1 MAGGP
6 VGEVGV
12 PVQLLVFMKD
22 ANLKKSFVQG
32 HAPTLLHL
40 CFHVAMTAKAPTQTA
55 VLAADHLSA
64 QVIYFVVFNKKAKH
78 TRGF

>member
-22 ANLKKSFVQG
+22 AILKKSFVKG

-40 CFHVAMTAKAPTQTA
+40 RLHVAMTARAPTQTA
-55 VLAADHLSA
+55 AFAADYLSA
-64 QVIYFVVFNKKAKH
+64 QLMETGVLGQVPHPAL
-78 TRGF
+78 